1 MDRCARLRSGRAAR
15 PRNNVRSTLALL
27 VAAAAGLTLGL
38 WSAWLAVRSPT
49 PIDTITLG
57 AWQAWPNA
65 GTAAAD
71 PYSRARQ
78 ARIGEIPLGSG
89 EGLMLLA
96 QSDDT
101 GADLIATCA
110 YRIAGQTPP
119 ARLWTVTLEHPD
131 GQVVRGSSGAA
142 ALGSDTL
149 LRDPDGSFQ
158 IALSRTPQSGN
169 WISTDMAESFRIVI
183 RLYDTTARRGTEL
196 TTLFM
201 PGIIRDECV

>member
-1 MDRCARLRSGRAAR
+1 MRSI
-15 PRNNVRSTLALL
+15 VALL
-27 VAAAAGLTLGL
+27 VATAAGLTLGL

-49 PIDTITLG
+49 PIDTISLG

-65 GTAAAD
+65 GTADAD

-101 GADLIATCA
+101 GADLVATCS
-110 YRIAGQTPP
+110 YRIVGQTPP

-131 GQVVRGSSGAA
+131 GGVVRGSGGDA

-149 LRDPDGSFQ
+149 LRAIDGSFE
-158 IALSRTPQSGN
+158 IALSRTPQAGN
-169 WISTDMAESFRIVI
+169 WISTGDAGGFRVVI

-201 PGIIRDECV
+201 PGIIRDRCA

>member
-1 MDRCARLRSGRAAR
+1 MRS
-15 PRNNVRSTLALL
+15 VLALL
-27 VAAAAGLTLGL
+27 VATAAALTLGL

-65 GTAAAD
+65 GTSDAD

-96 QSDDT
+96 QNDDT
-101 GADLIATCA
+101 GADLRAACS

-119 ARLWTVTLEHPD
+119 ARLWTVTLEHLD
-131 GQVVRGSSGAA
+131 GNVVRGATNVA
-142 ALGSDTL
+142 ALGSDSL
-149 LRDPDGSFQ
+149 LRAPDGSFE
-158 IALSRTPQSGN
+158 IALSKTPEIGN
-169 WISTDMAESFRIVI
+169 WISTDNADRFRIVI

-201 PGIIRDECV
+201 PRIIRDRCT